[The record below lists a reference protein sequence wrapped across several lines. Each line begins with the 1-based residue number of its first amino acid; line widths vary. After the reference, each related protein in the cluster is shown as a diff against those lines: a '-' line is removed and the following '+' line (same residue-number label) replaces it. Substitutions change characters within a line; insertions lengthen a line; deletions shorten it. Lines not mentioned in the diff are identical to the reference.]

1 MKRVF
6 QWYYT
11 SADHLFQIRVT
22 LNLHPLAGT
31 SARAELRQ
39 GEKKEKQ
46 NEKGTASFV
55 FKLWS
60 FLRASKEPTKTS

>member
-6 QWYYT
+6 QWFYT
-11 SADHLFQIRVT
+11 SAAHLVQIRVT
-22 LNLHPLAGT
+22 LNLHPLADP
-31 SARAELRQ
+31 SARAEQ
-39 GEKKEKQ
+39 GKEKP

-60 FLRASKEPTKTS
+60 FLHASKEPTKPS